1 MVHVQAAHMI
11 NIYELGHDATNNNH
25 LNSNNN
31 IISDTSNNNNIA
43 KNDNISLDD
52 ASSNKINGDAGGKLD
67 TINMA
72 ECIDENRMLIMSAN
86 NVSIFSSL
94 VCPSVSFPLCFSLF
108 AYHSLPV
115 ANYIL

>member
-43 KNDNISLDD
+43 KNDNASLDD
-52 ASSNKINGDAGGKLD
+52 ATSNKINGDAIDKLD

-86 NVSIFSSL
+86 NVSTFSSL
-94 VCPSVSFPLCFSLF
+94 FSPFLSLF
-108 AYHSLPV
+108 CALFLP
-115 ANYIL
+115 ILPITTIYL